1 MDLNKNMVRNCPSC
15 GSDNVEM
22 YMPYPSVCDFHI
34 RCKECNV
41 TGQAGIVE
49 QDGLLKW
56 KILPRGEV
64 IVQQKFCDQIEK
76 LLKEELEVSG
86 FPENVIESMKKES
99 SAVISS
105 FSKHLLEHCSEVDIL
120 PYCKKINS
128 TILNYLACNYYD
140 RREDERGTERIR

>member
-105 FSKHLLEHCSEVDIL
+105 FRKMSPSEFEEEMFKLFILGFGYLMGKMEEHGRNES
-120 PYCKKINS
+120 
-128 TILNYLACNYYD
+128 
-140 RREDERGTERIR
+140 